1 MSRCRKMCY
10 AQPHRILERRLL
22 DSGAMSQRERLLI
35 RGGRVL
41 DLEQDLDQPP
51 VRDILVEAGSI
62 SAIGR
67 DLVPAA
73 APGVEVIDAAGMLVI
88 PGFVNAHY
96 HSHDVLAKGLMEDL
110 TLEQWFTLSGTLGV
124 RRALAEVRAR
134 TLAGAVE
141 CLRNGITTV
150 QDLSGFWPLGEEVL
164 DAILGAYAEAGIR
177 VVYSV
182 SLRDLPPIDAL
193 PWMRELVPAELH
205 DLIGTKGDAP
215 GPQIDFVARQIDRV
229 GERAGMLR
237 WALSPSAPQRCSH
250 ALLEAVA
257 DLSRRRRL
265 PVYTHVY
272 ETRVQR
278 LFFLE
283 RPANGGSAIR
293 LMESLGL
300 LGPLVT
306 IAHGV
311 WPDEDELDLI
321 ARTQTNV
328 VLNTLSNLKLKSG
341 VAPILGYRARGVNLA
356 LGCDNCSC
364 SDVQSMLQVM
374 KLFCLLAAISSP
386 ERTDVTAAD
395 AFRAATVGGAR
406 TAGLEN
412 AIGALRPGYK
422 ADLVLI
428 DLGDPAYVPFN
439 SAVRQ
444 LVYSD
449 SGRAIRTVIVDGEV
463 VVRDGRAT
471 RVDEA
476 ALREEIASVL
486 PALRSEFRRLHAGY
500 EKLRPYFD
508 ALQKRAWA
516 TPYASRFIGSPG
528 TGSRT

>member
-1 MSRCRKMCY
+1 MQS
-10 AQPHRILERRLL
+10 
-22 DSGAMSQRERLLI
+22 S
-35 RGGRVL
+35 
-41 DLEQDLDQPP
+41 
-51 VRDILVEAGSI
+51 
-62 SAIGR
+62 
-67 DLVPAA
+67 
-73 APGVEVIDAAGMLVI
+73 
-88 PGFVNAHY
+88 
-96 HSHDVLAKGLMEDL
+96 
-110 TLEQWFTLSGTLGV
+110 
-124 RRALAEVRAR
+124 AR
-134 TLAGAVE
+134 TPRPA
-141 CLRNGITTV
+141 
-150 QDLSGFWPLGEEVL
+150 SG
-164 DAILGAYAEAGIR
+164 

-193 PWMRELVPAELH
+193 PWMRELAPAQLH

-215 GPQIDFVARQIDRV
+215 GPQIDFVARQIDRI
-229 GERAGMLR
+229 GDRLGGRAGMLR

-283 RPANGGSAIR
+283 RPADGGSAIR

-321 ARTQTNV
+321 GRTRTNV

-374 KLFCLLAAISSP
+374 KLFCLLSAISSP
-386 ERTDVTAAD
+386 QRTHVTAAE
-395 AFRAATVGGAR
+395 ALRAATLGGAR

-412 AIGALRPGYK
+412 TIGALRPGYK
-422 ADLVLI
+422 ADMVLV
-428 DLGDPAYVPFN
+428 DLADPAYVPFN

-449 SGRAIRTVIVDGEV
+449 SGRSIRTVIVDGRV

-476 ALREEIASVL
+476 ALREEVSSVL
-486 PALRSEFRRLHAGY
+486 PALRGEFRRLHAGY

-508 ALQKRAWA
+508 EVQKRAWA
-516 TPYASRFIGSPG
+516 APYASRFIGSPEAG
-528 TGSRT
+528 RT